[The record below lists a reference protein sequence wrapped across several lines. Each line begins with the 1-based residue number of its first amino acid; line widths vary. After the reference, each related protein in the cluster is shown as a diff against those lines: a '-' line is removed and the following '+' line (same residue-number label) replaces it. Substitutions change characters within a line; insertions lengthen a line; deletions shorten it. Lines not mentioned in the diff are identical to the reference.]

1 MKSVYLV
8 LDMQN
13 DLVSEDGPNGNSPL
27 GVQVRERQILDKT
40 AQAIANAR
48 SASLA
53 IGFVRVGFSPDYAE
67 CPANSPVFAPA
78 KANNLFRLGSKGTE
92 IHPKL
97 GQAQGDWL
105 ITKHRVSPFYATDL
119 EAYLKA
125 NRIERI
131 FCSGVST
138 QAVVQATIRDGH
150 DRDYAMVLLED
161 CCAAHS
167 AEEHR
172 NSIGSL
178 ARFCTVTTSNQVDF
192 NK

>member
-13 DLVSEDGPNGNSPL
+13 DLVSEDGPNGKSPL
-27 GVQVRERQILDKT
+27 GAEVRGRNILERT
-40 AQAIANAR
+40 GAAIVKAR
-48 SASLA
+48 AAGMA
-53 IGFVRVGFSPDYAE
+53 IGFVRVGFSADYAE
-67 CPANSPVFAPA
+67 CPADSPVFAPA
-78 KANNLFRLGSKGTE
+78 KANKLFRLGTTGTE
-92 IHPKL
+92 IHPRL
-97 GQAQGDWL
+97 GRQDGDRL

-119 EAYLKA
+119 DAYLCA

-131 FCSGVST
+131 VCSGVST
-138 QAVVQATIRDGH
+138 QAVVQAAVRDGH
-150 DRDYAMVLLED
+150 DRDYAMVVLED

-178 ARFCTVTTSNQVDF
+178 GRFCRVTTSDAMDF
-192 NK
+192 AA

>member
-13 DLVSEDGPNGNSPL
+13 DLVSEDGPNGKSPL
-27 GVQVRERQILDKT
+27 GAQVKERGIVERT
-40 AQAIANAR
+40 AAAIAKAR
-48 SASLA
+48 AEGAA
-53 IGFVRVGFSPDYAE
+53 IAFVRVAFSPGYAE
-67 CPANSPVFAPA
+67 CPENSPVFGPA
-78 KANNLFRLGSKGTE
+78 KANGLFRLGTPGVE
-92 IHPKL
+92 IHPRL
-97 GQAQGDWL
+97 GRKDGDWL
-105 ITKHRVSPFYATDL
+105 ITKHRVSPFYSTDL
-119 EAYLKA
+119 DAYLRA

-138 QAVVQATIRDGH
+138 QAVVQATVRDGH
-150 DRDYAMVLLED
+150 DRDYAMVVLED

-178 ARFCTVTTSNQVDF
+178 GRFCRMTTSDEVRF
-192 NK
+192 SE

>member
-13 DLVSEDGPNGNSPL
+13 DLVGEDGPNGKSPL
-27 GVQVRERQILDKT
+27 GAEVRGRQILERT
-40 AQAIANAR
+40 AAAIAKAR
-48 SASLA
+48 GAGA
-53 IGFVRVGFSPDYAE
+53 AVGFVRVGFSADYGE
-67 CPANSPVFAPA
+67 CPAGSPVFAPA
-78 KANNLFRLGSKGTE
+78 KANKLFRLGTPGTE
-92 IHPKL
+92 IHPRL
-97 GQAQGDWL
+97 GRREGDWL

-119 EAYLKA
+119 EAYLRA

-131 FCSGVST
+131 VCSGVST
-138 QAVVQATIRDGH
+138 QAVVQATVRDGH

-172 NSIGSL
+172 NSVGSL
-178 ARFCTVTTSNQVDF
+178 GRFCQVTASDKFDF
-192 NK
+192 AA